1 MIPKHAES
9 GTGGIPRRAFN
20 DPRALASLG
29 SSNLSS
35 QFAQDRVG
43 RLSVGAEIN
52 GRRLPDPD
60 ARALVAGTTRAEAVL
75 KEIRKDIRQIEDK
88 IRGVAPDNFAKQQLI
103 ARRSELNQE
112 VQSIKGQIKSKG
124 YGNTVEDN
132 RRDNPRGLIYVAKEY
147 AQILNIPTEGLT
159 I

>member
-1 MIPKHAES
+1 MIPKYAES

-20 DPRALASLG
+20 DPRALESLG

>member
-1 MIPKHAES
+1 MPKYAES

-20 DPRALASLG
+20 DPRALESLG

-35 QFAQDRVG
+35 QFQQDRVG
-43 RLSVGAEIN
+43 RMSVGAEIN

-60 ARALVAGTTRAEAVL
+60 AKTLVAGTTRAQAVL
-75 KEIRKDIRQIEDK
+75 KEIRKDLRQIEDAS
-88 IRGVAPDNFAKQQLI
+88 RGRSQGDIVRQQLT
-103 ARRSELNQE
+103 ARRFELNE
-112 VQSIKGQIKSKG
+112 AVESIKGQIKSKG

-132 RRDNPRGLIYVAKEY
+132 RRDNPRGLIYVPKQY